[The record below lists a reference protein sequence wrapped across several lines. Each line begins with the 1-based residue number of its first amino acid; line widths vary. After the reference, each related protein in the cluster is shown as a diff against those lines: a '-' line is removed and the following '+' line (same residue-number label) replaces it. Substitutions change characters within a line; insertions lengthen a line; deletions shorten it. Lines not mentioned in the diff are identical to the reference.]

1 MHRTSST
8 HLSDTLIQLS
18 HFSERLEDARWMP
31 IEELMAFLAAGV
43 IALDS
48 IFEHTSPDMF
58 SEDETDFIDELH
70 SEITNQ
76 LNEIQTSEN
85 YE

>member
-8 HLSDTLIQLS
+8 NLSDTMLQLS
-18 HFSERLEDARWMP
+18 QFSERLEDARWMP
-31 IEELMAFLAAGV
+31 IEELMGMLAAGV
-43 IALDS
+43 IALDA

-58 SEDETDFIDELH
+58 SEDEKDFIDVLYDA
-70 SEITNQ
+70 ITKQ
-76 LNEIQTSEN
+76 LNEIQTSDN